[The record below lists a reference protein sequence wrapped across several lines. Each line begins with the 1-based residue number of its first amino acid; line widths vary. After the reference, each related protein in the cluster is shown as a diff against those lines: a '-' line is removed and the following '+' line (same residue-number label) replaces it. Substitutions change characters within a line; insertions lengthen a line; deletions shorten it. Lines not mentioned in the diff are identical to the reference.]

1 MSAGQHARA
10 RSGALAPHACART
23 CTQPR
28 TLRIIR
34 AREVLG
40 QHAPAHARARRT
52 HAHPHTRGAQARA
65 HLLDEL
71 LLVGLGLS
79 RKQLDHAVD
88 PDLELLM
95 AAPRQLQQRRC
106 HERRGTRALN
116 TSTCLRALK
125 KLEPRT
131 KKETIIPRQQN
142 GGRSPR
148 VRSRTQDRIRA
159 GMVFARLQSSRASA
173 RRTHTWRPQVAAG
186 VMLTLT
192 SLASLPRAAVAGGIP
207 RRLSPAQMSD
217 LHGLA
222 AKLVQRNPTLAAGIA
237 DGIVNVDTRSIRS
250 VDALGDALLSVSLP
264 RSLASRSY
272 SPAGLSLSLA
282 RQSPACS
289 VPGHRPSC
297 PSLGLVAAT
306 PQCGYTP
313 CISNTARLM
322 RGSTH

>member
-116 TSTCLRALK
+116 TSTCLRALDWITNQKRK
-125 KLEPRT
+125 KPSSQGSRT
-131 KKETIIPRQQN
+131 EAGRRGCGAGRRTASGRAWSSRACSRRGRVR
-142 GGRSPR
+142 GGHTRGALRSPR
-148 VRSRTQDRIRA
+148 ASCSRSRRSPRCRA
-159 GMVFARLQSSRASA
+159 Q
-173 RRTHTWRPQVAAG
+173 P
-186 VMLTLT
+186 
-192 SLASLPRAAVAGGIP
+192 
-207 RRLSPAQMSD
+207 
-217 LHGLA
+217 
-222 AKLVQRNPTLAAGIA
+222 
-237 DGIVNVDTRSIRS
+237 
-250 VDALGDALLSVSLP
+250 
-264 RSLASRSY
+264 
-272 SPAGLSLSLA
+272 
-282 RQSPACS
+282 
-289 VPGHRPSC
+289 
-297 PSLGLVAAT
+297 
-306 PQCGYTP
+306 
-313 CISNTARLM
+313 
-322 RGSTH
+322 